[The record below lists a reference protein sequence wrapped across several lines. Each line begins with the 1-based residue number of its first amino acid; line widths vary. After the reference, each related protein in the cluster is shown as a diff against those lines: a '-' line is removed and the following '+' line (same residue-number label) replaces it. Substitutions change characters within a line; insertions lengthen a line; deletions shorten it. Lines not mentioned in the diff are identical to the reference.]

1 MGCCAMGEG
10 GKYGLFIVA
19 NSPDYTESNGG
30 ISSQMTNQTGRE
42 RSGLGLIRDATLG
55 FICSD

>member
-1 MGCCAMGEG
+1 MGEG